1 MVSCRARAASS
12 SPSAPG
18 ELRAQ
23 PLDRRP
29 AVALLLGLADAQHG
43 IEAGRERRGHLA
55 RERLVGLAEQR
66 ASLGVAEQHPV
77 RARIGEHA
85 RRDLA
90 RERAL
95 LGLVHRLAP
104 DTDADRAEHVRD
116 HVDRREG
123 RTDGD
128 IDGVEVADRLGD
140 LLPRSRTPR
149 RASCA
154 SSSCLRSAATRSSI
168 SALIPWAGRRR
179 QGACGPRAA
188 RGSRRHPSRRA

>member
-1 MVSCRARAASS
+1 MVSCSARAASS
-12 SPSAPG
+12 SPSEPG

-66 ASLGVAEQHPV
+66 APLGVAEQHPA
-77 RARIGEHA
+77 RTRIGEHA

-116 HVDRREG
+116 HVDRGEG

-128 IDGVEVADRLGD
+128 IDGVEVADRLCDLSRVVERLPARLVHLPVACDQRRFARPSRLSFRGQGGD
-140 LLPRSRTPR
+140 AGE
-149 RASCA
+149 RAA
-154 SSSCLRSAATRSSI
+154 LEQLEARAATR
-168 SALIPWAGRRR
+168 
-179 QGACGPRAA
+179 
-188 RGSRRHPSRRA
+188 